1 MLRYSVTIV
10 RAREGADY
18 TVVLVNLD
26 EGPRLMS
33 RVVGLPVEQVRI
45 GLTVRAR
52 IDATEDGPLLVF
64 TAQEGRA

>member
-1 MLRYSVTIV
+1 MYSVTIV
-10 RAREGADY
+10 RRVDGDY
-18 TVVLVNLD
+18 TVVLIDLE
-26 EGPRLMS
+26 EGPRLMG

-64 TAQEGRA
+64 TANEVQA

>member
-1 MLRYSVTIV
+1 MLIDL
-10 RAREGADY
+10 E
-18 TVVLVNLD
+18 

-33 RVVGLPVEQVRI
+33 RVVGMPVEQVRI